1 MSLYKTTLKGTE
13 SYCHLQGY
21 SLFDDIVLPV
31 PLSTQTAKELLIRR
45 ILYSSA
51 DYEVLYSDPV
61 YLKSCIEDFFAMNK
75 DNWQKVVDAMLEE
88 YDPLWNYDRY
98 EEHWGDKT
106 DTRDLTGTKSETGT
120 RQMDEDNDVS
130 VTGTGSGQATRST
143 VGTNDVSKVGTI
155 DSTDTDNTTT
165 SQEDTGND
173 STDKTGHPTATTEGK
188 VAGFNSTDYVKH
200 NLTSAES
207 VTDEHVDSEHQ
218 NDIVTTVDGEKVNDT
233 DTTETVDQD
242 TTETETSTTA
252 TTTTETTAGTR
263 GVTES
268 NAVTGRSTEA
278 EESTGRDHYKNI
290 MHGNIGVTTS
300 QQMLEAEYLVR
311 LKYNIYDIITK
322 MFMREFLIL
331 VDF

>member
-13 SYCHLQGY
+13 SFCHLQGY
-21 SLFDDIVLPV
+21 SLFDDIELPI
-31 PLSTQTAKELLIRR
+31 PLSTQSAKELLIRR

-75 DNWQKVVDAMLEE
+75 DNWQKVIDAMLEE

-98 EEHWGDKT
+98 EEHWGDET
-106 DTRDLTGTKSETGT
+106 GTRDLTGTKTESGT
-120 RQMDEDNDVS
+120 RQIDEETES
-130 VTGTGSGQATRST
+130 EITGTGSGTGTRNT
-143 VGTNDVSKVGTI
+143 TGTNDVSTTGTN
-155 DSTDTDNTTT
+155 DTTQAGTKTVSGTNSGTESGTNSETDTNSVSAYNNPTGYVAHDKVEKSGTDSKTT
-165 SQEDTGND
+165 SGQNASSE
-173 STDKTGHPTATTEGK
+173 TDRITTD
-188 VAGFNSTDYVKH
+188 N
-200 NLTSAES
+200 
-207 VTDEHVDSEHQ
+207 
-218 NDIVTTVDGEKVNDT
+218 
-233 DTTETVDQD
+233 DTTEIVDQD
-242 TTETETSTTA
+242 TSETERTTSTNS
-252 TTTTETTAGTR
+252 TTESSEGTR
-263 GVTES
+263 GVSET
-268 NAVTGRSTEA
+268 NAVSGRSTEA